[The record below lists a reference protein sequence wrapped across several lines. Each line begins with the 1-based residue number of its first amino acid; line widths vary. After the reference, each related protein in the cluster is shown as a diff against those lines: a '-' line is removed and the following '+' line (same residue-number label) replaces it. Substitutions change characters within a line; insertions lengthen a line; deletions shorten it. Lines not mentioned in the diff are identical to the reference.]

1 MRRQHDRNTVTAVL
15 ANAARG
21 GSIGDARGHCPREH
35 SGRRRCRSLLLP
47 EQQRLVACCGQPGEL
62 QEQRD
67 AAGLEPDWTPGS
79 SRVRRGFRGRR
90 VFGAQG
96 PQGPQGPSGANIGS
110 DFYAS
115 YNSHRIDE
123 DDSNSHQKDVEIVGV
138 SDVAAG
144 TYLINGTVK
153 IQFDSCTF
161 CVGDPIV
168 QCYFED
174 QAGEFFDGY
183 TVTGNLSGHDDQ
195 AVYSLTTVR
204 TFPNP
209 PNTIGVV
216 CGTYDR
222 ASTAS
227 GQINATRVNPL
238 GVK

>member
-1 MRRQHDRNTVTAVL
+1 MTRTLLRRYWRMLLAAGVL
-15 ANAARG
+15 ATLVGIVHASIPDSGGVVNACYQNNNGALRVVDNPATCKNNETPLAWSQTG
-21 GSIGDARGHCPREH
+21 PQG
-35 SGRRRCRSLLLP
+35 
-47 EQQRLVACCGQPGEL
+47 L
-62 QEQRD
+62 QGPQ
-67 AAGLEPDWTPGS
+67 
-79 SRVRRGFRGRR
+79 
-90 VFGAQG
+90 GAQGIQGPQGFPG
-96 PQGPQGPSGANIGS
+96 PQGPQGPSGASIGS
-110 DFYAS
+110 NFYAS
-115 YNSHRIDE
+115 YDSQRIEE
-123 DDSNSHQKDVEIVGV
+123 DDSRSHQKDVEIVGV
-138 SDVAAG
+138 SDVAGG

-209 PNTIGVV
+209 PNTIGVI
-216 CGTYDR
+216 CGSYDR

-227 GQINATRVNPL
+227 GQINTTRVNPL